1 MSVGTN
7 LLRYFLL
14 SLNTIFI
21 IFAGGLF
28 GAAIWSELFYRNYFD
43 VVDGQ
48 PVLVFL
54 FSSSCFIFIISLLGW
69 SGAYKHHL
77 GLLKFYLSFCIIVF
91 ATQLLLSI
99 FSLAYTTQILP
110 YFTNAMY
117 TALNA
122 ISPPISEGF
131 DFMQA
136 ELYCCGVENS
146 TDWMNSTIW
155 VNQTMETITENNLT
169 SPYPD
174 ALVPNSCC
182 IDTKNSSFCGIEFNS
197 PDNIYQAGCAL
208 TLKTDIEQHVNVF
221 AIVLAVICVLQ
232 LTSIL
237 FAGCLVHN
245 KEHEPE
251 EEQSLVQNEQIP
263 ESS

>member
-1 MSVGTN
+1 M
-7 LLRYFLL
+7 
-14 SLNTIFI
+14 
-21 IFAGGLF
+21 
-28 GAAIWSELFYRNYFD
+28 
-43 VVDGQ
+43 
-48 PVLVFL
+48 
-54 FSSSCFIFIISLLGW
+54 
-69 SGAYKHHL
+69 
-77 GLLKFYLSFCIIVF
+77 
-91 ATQLLLSI
+91 
-99 FSLAYTTQILP
+99 
-110 YFTNAMY
+110 
-117 TALNA
+117 
-122 ISPPISEGF
+122 
-131 DFMQA
+131 
-136 ELYCCGVENS
+136 
-146 TDWMNSTIW
+146 
-155 VNQTMETITENNLT
+155 T

-208 TLKTDIEQHVNVF
+208 TLKVRTQLLIDFFFKLTFLFQTDIEQHVNVF

-245 KEHEPE
+245 KENEPE